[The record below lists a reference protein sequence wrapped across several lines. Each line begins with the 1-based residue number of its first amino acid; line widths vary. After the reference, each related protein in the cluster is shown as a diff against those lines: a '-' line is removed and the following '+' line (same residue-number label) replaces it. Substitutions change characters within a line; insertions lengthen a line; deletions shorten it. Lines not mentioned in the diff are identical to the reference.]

1 MDKFH
6 GFDGLFLREQR
17 LLELSEDKFTFLI
30 NMHISTEM
38 EGFEFFA
45 SLDKFINRSRSN
57 CNLPSLSLKIQG
69 Q

>member
-1 MDKFH
+1 MDKFQ
-6 GFDGLFLREQR
+6 GFDGLFYVSSACF
-17 LLELSEDKFTFLI
+17 ELSEDKFTFLI
-30 NMHISTEM
+30 NVRISTEM

-57 CNLPSLSLKIQG
+57 CNLPSPSLKIQG